1 MTIRPQRS
9 SVFVVLL
16 LLFLNVA
23 AQSSGSTQS
32 PQRAATDDVLY
43 AKTKELANEVQAST
57 TSLLQYEKGVSLEVR
72 RGVNRLVKSC
82 LAQDPKQPSIPV
94 DSTNDYIGRRV
105 LEVNAL
111 NINLITRV
119 DSLATVVGKQAEEKC
134 ASSFPPFFSSPAC
147 TASQELTKT
156 TKSLQSGL
164 VSYFALVKARYQLY
178 RDVAS
183 KEAEGCVKRGFT
195 DRLLKANE
203 EHVIEQEEL
212 ARTKLLELINAADE
226 IYRLQRP

>member
-1 MTIRPQRS
+1 MSIRPQRS

-23 AQSSGSTQS
+23 AQSSRLTQQ
-32 PQRAATDDVLY
+32 PQRAATEDVLS
-43 AKTKELANEVQAST
+43 KTKELANEVQAST
-57 TSLLQYEKGVSLEVR
+57 TNLLQYEKGVSLEVR

-82 LAQDPKQPSIPV
+82 LAQELKQPSIPV

-105 LEVNAL
+105 LELNAL
-111 NINLITRV
+111 NTNLSTRL
-119 DSLATVVGKQAEEKC
+119 DSLAAVVGKQAEEKC
-134 ASSFPPFFSSPAC
+134 ASSLPPFFSSPAC
-147 TASQELTKT
+147 IASQELTKT

-164 VSYFALVKARYQLY
+164 ASYSALVKARYQLY
-178 RDVAS
+178 RDVSS

>member
-1 MTIRPQRS
+1 MSIRPQRS

-23 AQSSGSTQS
+23 AQSSRLTQQ
-32 PQRAATDDVLY
+32 PQRAATEDVLS
-43 AKTKELANEVQAST
+43 KTKELANEVQAST
-57 TSLLQYEKGVSLEVR
+57 TNLLQYEKGVSLEVR

-111 NINLITRV
+111 NINLITRL
-119 DSLATVVGKQAEEKC
+119 DSLAAVVGKQAEEKC
-134 ASSFPPFFSSPAC
+134 ASSLPPFFSTPAC

-195 DRLLKANE
+195 ERLLKANE

>member
-1 MTIRPQRS
+1 MSIRPQRS

-23 AQSSGSTQS
+23 AQSSRLSQQ
-32 PQRAATDDVLY
+32 PQRAATEDVLS
-43 AKTKELANEVQAST
+43 KTKELANEVQAST

-82 LAQDPKQPSIPV
+82 LAQDLKQPSIPV

-105 LEVNAL
+105 LELNAL
-111 NINLITRV
+111 NTNLSTRL
-119 DSLATVVGKQAEEKC
+119 DSLAAMVVKQAEEKC
-134 ASSFPPFFSSPAC
+134 ASSLPPFFSSPAC
-147 TASQELTKT
+147 IASQELTKT

-164 VSYFALVKARYQLY
+164 ASYFALVRSRYQLY
-178 RDVAS
+178 RDVSS

-195 DRLLKANE
+195 ERLLKANE

>member
-1 MTIRPQRS
+1 MSIRPQRS

-23 AQSSGSTQS
+23 AQSSRLTQQ
-32 PQRAATDDVLY
+32 PQRAATEDVLS
-43 AKTKELANEVQAST
+43 KTKELANEVQAST
-57 TSLLQYEKGVSLEVR
+57 TNLLQYEKGVSLEVR

-82 LAQDPKQPSIPV
+82 LAQELKQPSIPV

-105 LEVNAL
+105 LELNAL
-111 NINLITRV
+111 NTNLSTRL
-119 DSLATVVGKQAEEKC
+119 DSLAAVVVKQAEEKC
-134 ASSFPPFFSSPAC
+134 ASSLPPFFSSPAC
-147 TASQELTKT
+147 IASQELIKT

-164 VSYFALVKARYQLY
+164 ASYFALVRSRYQLY
-178 RDVAS
+178 RDVSS

-195 DRLLKANE
+195 ERLLKANE

>member
-1 MTIRPQRS
+1 MSIRPQRS

-23 AQSSGSTQS
+23 AQSSRLSQQ
-32 PQRAATDDVLY
+32 PQRAATEDVLS
-43 AKTKELANEVQAST
+43 KTKELANEVQAST
-57 TSLLQYEKGVSLEVR
+57 TNLLQYEKGVSVEVR

-82 LAQDPKQPSIPV
+82 LAQELKQPPIPV

-105 LEVNAL
+105 LELNAL
-111 NINLITRV
+111 NTNLSTRL
-119 DSLATVVGKQAEEKC
+119 DSLAAVVVKQAEEKC
-134 ASSFPPFFSSPAC
+134 ASSLPPFFSSPAC
-147 TASQELTKT
+147 IASQELTKT

-164 VSYFALVKARYQLY
+164 ASYSALVKARYQLY

-212 ARTKLLELINAADE
+212 ARTKLLELINDADE